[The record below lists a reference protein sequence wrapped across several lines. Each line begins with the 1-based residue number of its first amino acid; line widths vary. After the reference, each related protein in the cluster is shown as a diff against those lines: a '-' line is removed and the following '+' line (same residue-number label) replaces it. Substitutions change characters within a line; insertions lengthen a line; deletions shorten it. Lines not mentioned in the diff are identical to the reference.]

1 MTTSGN
7 RNAKDADGVRAAHRP
22 GKLRNLKIGQR
33 LWIGFGL
40 VILLML
46 ALTTI
51 GVYRI
56 GQITGNIRQ
65 MSSDFYPQTVRANAV
80 KGELESIARSMRNL
94 LFMTTVDE
102 IQGELD
108 SIAKAN
114 NHIGGELKNFDL
126 AVDNE
131 QERVLLQQ
139 VALARKNYMPVLE
152 RFIAAVRDG
161 QVEQARDLILPE
173 IAPYQLAYFKALDT
187 LVAFQSERM
196 DQAGRNAEMVS
207 SGARLLMMVMAAVAA
222 LLAIAV
228 AFLVSRSIT
237 RPLHAAIGIA
247 QKVAGGDLQTQVQ
260 AASASHD
267 ETGQLL
273 HALKEMSDSLV
284 TAVGQVR
291 LGTDTISVAAEEI
304 SLGNADLSRRTEAQ
318 ASELEK
324 TASSMQ
330 QLTQTV
336 SQNAENARQAN
347 RLVIDASG
355 VATKGGSVVGEVVV
369 MMRSIKESSR
379 KIADIIGVIDGIAFQ
394 TNILALNAA
403 VEAARAG
410 EQGRGFAVVASE
422 VRSLAQRSASAAK
435 EIKALIGD
443 SVGQVDAGGQ
453 LVDEAGKT
461 MDALVISV
469 RHVADIMLEIS
480 GASDEQ
486 SGDIARINRAISE
499 IDQMTQQNAAL
510 VEEAAAAAQSMQTQT
525 HALNQ
530 AVSVFKLTSENV
542 GLARALPPARYIAAR
557 RLN

>member
-1 MTTSGN
+1 MEIQMTSFTTDVPGST
-7 RNAKDADGVRAAHRP
+7 RRARRP
-22 GKLRNLKIGQR
+22 GKLNDLRIGQR
-33 LWIGFGL
+33 LWIGFGV

-46 ALTTI
+46 TLTTI

-56 GQITGNIRQ
+56 GQINGNIRQ
-65 MSSDFYPQTVRANAV
+65 MSGDYYPQTVRANAI
-80 KGELESIARSMRNL
+80 KGELETIARSMRNL

-102 IQGELD
+102 IQGELG
-108 SIAKAN
+108 SVAKAN
-114 NHIGGELKNFDL
+114 DNIATQLNNFEHALDT
-126 AVDNE
+126 E
-131 QERVLLQQ
+131 QERALLLQ
-139 VALARKNYMPVLE
+139 VTAARKKYVPVLG
-152 RFIAAVRDG
+152 RFISTVKDG

-173 IAPYQLAYFKALDT
+173 IAPFQAAYFKALDS
-187 LVAFQSERM
+187 LVAFQSDRM
-196 DQAGRNAEMVS
+196 DQAGRNAEQVS
-207 SGARLLMMVMAAVAA
+207 SATRLLMIAMAAVAA
-222 LLAIAV
+222 LLAVAV

-237 RPLHAAIGIA
+237 RPLRAAIDIA
-247 QKVAGGDLQTQVQ
+247 ERVAGGDLQTEVQVSSQ
-260 AASASHD
+260 D

-284 TAVGQVR
+284 KAVGEVR
-291 LGTDTISVAAEEI
+291 NGTDTISVAAEEI
-304 SLGNADLSRRTEAQ
+304 SLGNADLSQRTEAQ

-324 TASSMQ
+324 TASAMQ

-336 SQNAENARQAN
+336 SQNAESARQAN

-355 VATKGGSVVGEVVV
+355 VATKGGAAVSEVVD

-435 EIKALIGD
+435 EIKLLIGD
-443 SVGQVDAGGQ
+443 SVKQVDAGGQ

-486 SGDIARINRAISE
+486 SGDIVRINRAISE

-510 VEEAAAAAQSMQTQT
+510 VEEAAAAAQSMQFQT

-530 AVSVFKLTSENV
+530 AVSVFKLTSGAGQLV
-542 GLARALPPARYIAAR
+542 IPTLYQTAQ